1 MDKSVPLE
9 FFAKKFNID
18 KDYSNVYFFELDDN
32 VFNFSQDGSNPN
44 MAELNRLKFNNILL
58 YFILM
63 FIVELNGA
71 QIAMMFY
78 DKIANIYTFLK
89 YGSKIFGNILIKKNI
104 NDNETVPI
112 TNYPVLCY
120 LIFIISYFLIKYTL
134 WYSPATKKS
143 GVFNP
148 VVQKEII
155 NSIAEL
161 FNGLSIE
168 AGRQQKDIVYDF
180 TMTKLYTQLN
190 STFKNPSIIKILK
203 QQHMKYS
210 DTVPTEGQTV
220 TDNTSELIKT
230 YSIDNPIEII
240 LPVQK
245 IRSYKLS
252 NGEAFY
258 KLDDIMYQ
266 KANHSEP
273 ITNCPTG
280 DYHDWN
286 TIKGKTVCTK
296 CNEILDDVEQKTDAE
311 KDTDTDAYYFTLNM
325 IANKRC
331 LSGTMQRFVGK
342 GDKFT
347 CSICGHGMNEKY
359 SKADWDNIG
368 EKFN

>member
-1 MDKSVPLE
+1 M
-9 FFAKKFNID
+9 
-18 KDYSNVYFFELDDN
+18 
-32 VFNFSQDGSNPN
+32 
-44 MAELNRLKFNNILL
+44 
-58 YFILM
+58 
-63 FIVELNGA
+63 
-71 QIAMMFY
+71 
-78 DKIANIYTFLK
+78 
-89 YGSKIFGNILIKKNI
+89 
-104 NDNETVPI
+104 
-112 TNYPVLCY
+112 
-120 LIFIISYFLIKYTL
+120 IKYTL

-331 LSGTMQRFVGK
+331 LSGTMHDFVGK

-359 SKADWDNIG
+359 SKADLDTLVKNLIELEDEHIKQSMESFLKNKKLTEEDEKSKEDQVKELLEHYKKENGDKLYGRLHVLIDKLFGVLEEHSELKLIG
-368 EKFN
+368 YIYIPSIAYDV